1 MPVHLCRPIR
11 GPRLS
16 LTPFGMCRSTPSP
29 SNSRSFCRYKTP
41 SHLHISQLLKVPQFQ
56 RFAQKSCLTP
66 LTCADTQM
74 RGWGGASLYPASLQI
89 HPPTETPMFSV
100 AYTLPISMSFCF
112 QQFTTS
118 EGGGGVQRTRPPSVR
133 QVTSHQSH
141 QSPVT
146 ESPVTESSA
155 KAPDP
160 AHLRKSLRPCGS
172 SRHESGRSTPGT
184 RYP

>member
-1 MPVHLCRPIR
+1 MPVRLCRPIR

-89 HPPTETPMFSV
+89 PPPYRNSNVFSRLHTPNFHVLLFSAVYKLRGGRGGTENTPAVSP
-100 AYTLPISMSFCF
+100 A
-112 QQFTTS
+112 
-118 EGGGGVQRTRPPSVR
+118 G
-133 QVTSHQSH
+133 H

-146 ESPVTESSA
+146 PVTSHRITSHRILGKGSRSGPPAEIVAAMRIISS
-155 KAPDP
+155 
-160 AHLRKSLRPCGS
+160 
-172 SRHESGRSTPGT
+172 
-184 RYP
+184 

>member
-1 MPVHLCRPIR
+1 MPVRLCRPIR

-89 HPPTETPMFSV
+89 PP
-100 AYTLPISMSFCF
+100 LQKLQCF
-112 QQFTTS
+112 QSFTHSQFPCPF
-118 EGGGGVQRTRPPSVR
+118 VF
-133 QVTSHQSH
+133 
-141 QSPVT
+141 
-146 ESPVTESSA
+146 SS
-155 KAPDP
+155 
-160 AHLRKSLRPCGS
+160 LQ
-172 SRHESGRSTPGT
+172 TPRG
-184 RYP
+184 